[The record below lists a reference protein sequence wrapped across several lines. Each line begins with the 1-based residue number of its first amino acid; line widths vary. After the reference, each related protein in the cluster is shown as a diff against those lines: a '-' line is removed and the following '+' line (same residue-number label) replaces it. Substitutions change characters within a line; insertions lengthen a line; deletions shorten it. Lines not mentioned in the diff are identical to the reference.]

1 MKKQKLYKLLNN
13 VDIIQLKGNEQ
24 IDIMSIC
31 SDSRKTEC
39 GSLFI
44 AQKGLEYDGHNY
56 INSAIETGAVA
67 IILEQ
72 MPETLCDNITYVQ
85 VNSSSDALVEIA
97 KNFYEDPTSRLKLIG
112 ITGTNG
118 KTTTV
123 TLSYNLFS
131 DLGYKCG
138 LISTIVNK
146 IADKEIPTDHT
157 TPDIITLNE
166 LLFRMAEKKCEYV
179 FMEVSSHAIVQN
191 RIGGLKYYGAIFS
204 NITHDH
210 LDYHKT
216 FENYIKAKKTFFD
229 NLDKTAFALTNVD
242 DKNGLKMLEA
252 SRAQKYTYSLTKEA
266 DFKAKIIE
274 KSFEGML
281 LKINGKE
288 VYSQL
293 TGRFNA
299 YNVLCVYSIA
309 YLCGLNQDNILLGIS
324 KLKAAEGRFEV
335 MKLKNEATA
344 IVDYAHTPDALE
356 NVIST
361 INDIRPNGHL
371 IIVVG
376 CGGNR
381 DKSKRPEMAHIAQKG
396 SDILILTSDNPRNED
411 PDIIIEE
418 MKQGITENE
427 GLFCI
432 SNRKEAIKLAAQLS
446 RGKQDVILIAGKGHE
461 TYQEIKGVK
470 HHFDDK
476 EEISKY

>member
-1 MKKQKLYKLLNN
+1 MKNQKLYRLLDN
-13 VDIIQLKGNEQ
+13 VEVIQIKGNEH

-31 SDSRKTEC
+31 SDSRKTKC

-56 INSAIETGAVA
+56 INSAIENGAVA
-67 IILEQ
+67 IVLEQ
-72 MPETLCDNITYVQ
+72 MPKNLNESITYIQ
-85 VNSSSDALVEIA
+85 VNNSVTALIEIV
-97 KNFYEDPTSRLKLIG
+97 KNFYENPTSKLKLIG

-131 DLGYKCG
+131 NMGYKCG

-146 IADKEIPTDHT
+146 IAGEEIPTDHT

-166 LLFRMAEKKCEYV
+166 LLFKMAEQECEYV

-216 FENYIKAKKTFFD
+216 FENYINAKKAFFD

-252 SRAQKYTYSLTKEA
+252 TKAKKYTYSLSKEA
-266 DFKAKIIE
+266 DFRAKIIE

-281 LKINGKE
+281 LNINNRE

-293 TGRFNA
+293 TGKFNA
-299 YNVLCVYSIA
+299 YNMLCIYSIA
-309 YLCGLNQDNILLGIS
+309 YLCGLHKDEILLGIS
-324 KLKAAEGRFEV
+324 KLKAADGRFEV
-335 MKLKNEATA
+335 MKIKNGATA

-361 INDIRPNGHL
+361 INDIKPNGHL
-371 IIVVG
+371 ITVVG

-381 DKSKRPEMAHIAQKG
+381 DKSKRPEMAYIAQRG
-396 SDILILTSDNPRNED
+396 SDILILTSDNPRNEE
-411 PDIIIEE
+411 PDAIIED
-418 MKQGITENE
+418 MKCGTVDKD

-432 SNRKEAIKLAAQLS
+432 SNRKEAIKLAAQLT

-461 TYQEIKGVK
+461 KYQEIKGVK

-476 EEISKY
+476 EEILKY